1 MKMIKVIILDFDGVI
16 LESMDIKTNAF
27 RKLFNDYPGHL
38 DAIVDYHIRNGGVSR
53 YKKFSYI
60 YNNILK
66 LPLDEDKLKELGEK
80 FSHLVLQE
88 MLRCPFV
95 HGVQEFLDE
104 YSKRLKLFIA
114 SGTPQEEL
122 HLIVKER
129 GLLDYFKGVYGTP
142 ALKTEIIW
150 HILDEECIK
159 KEEAIFVGDALSDYE
174 DAKKV
179 GIPFVAI
186 FNGSNKSNPFLE
198 LKVPIICDFNDLKK
212 ILKHDDV
219 L

>member
-1 MKMIKVIILDFDGVI
+1 MIKAIILDFDGVI

-27 RKLFNDYPGHL
+27 KELFKDYPEHL
-38 DAIVDYHIRNGGVSR
+38 DAIVDYHIKNGGVSR

-60 YNNILK
+60 YSNILK
-66 LPLDEDKLKELGEK
+66 LPLDENKLKELGKE

-95 HGVQEFLDE
+95 HGVHDFLDDN
-104 YSKRLKLFIA
+104 SKKVGIFIA

-122 HLIVKER
+122 HLIVNER
-129 GLLDYFKGVYGTP
+129 GLSDYFKGVYGTP
-142 ALKTEIIW
+142 ALKTEIIGR
-150 HILDEECIK
+150 ILDEEAIR

-179 GIPFVAI
+179 GIPFVAR
-186 FNGSNKSNPFLE
+186 FDGSKESNPFLD
-198 LKVPIICDFNDLKK
+198 LKVPIIRDFYDLKML
-212 ILKHDDV
+212 LKRSDV
-219 L
+219 I